1 MSIFLDILP
10 WPPGSASRN
19 PAAEPSV
26 FFTAQQPRARHFS
39 FLILRPTALGFSPFL
54 ANSLAYNSHE
64 HSIPNLS
71 ATLNVKDFVEVD
83 VNGDGACSYGFV
95 VFIDSKSITIWIG
108 YTPKNVSLLF
118 KLAIILQL
126 SRKFTFSQQEHDGT

>member
-1 MSIFLDILP
+1 MSIFLELDGHPSVAPRL
-10 WPPGSASRN
+10 
-19 PAAEPSV
+19 EPSV

-54 ANSLAYNSHE
+54 ANSLTYNSHE

-108 YTPKNVSLLF
+108 YTPTVMEKFVIVEISDYF
-118 KLAIILQL
+118 AILAIII
-126 SRKFTFSQQEHDGT
+126 SP

>member
-1 MSIFLDILP
+1 MDILP
-10 WPPGSASRN
+10 WPPGSSPASFPRLSN
-19 PAAEPSV
+19 PGLGTLA
-26 FFTAQQPRARHFS
+26 FLFYGPRLSALVHFW
-39 FLILRPTALGFSPFL
+39 LIAL
-54 ANSLAYNSHE
+54 HIIVMK

-108 YTPKNVSLLF
+108 YTPTVMEKFVIVEISDYF
-118 KLAIILQL
+118 AILAIII
-126 SRKFTFSQQEHDGT
+126 SP